1 MKAKILLLITA
12 FSYSFIQLS
21 IGQGLTGRAYYKTS
35 SNIKI
40 AMDSTKMAPE
50 QMAEIQAQLKK
61 QMEKEFILDFTQT
74 ESNWKQVPS
83 LGGGPA
89 TASSGGMQ
97 IKIMEGTQDQLLY
110 KNMESQSYIE
120 EQDLMGKGFLVKD
133 SLTTMDWELT
143 GKTKQIGNYA
153 CQEAKYS
160 RIIDAKRFST
170 GMEEME
176 TVKDTVSI
184 TAWFTP
190 QIPVSHGPNQYWG
203 LPGLILEVQNE
214 GSTIICQKIVL
225 NPSDEPVEIEVPDKG
240 KEVNRKEFMAIQ
252 EEQMQD
258 MMKRYSGKPGEGDQF
273 TIRIGN

>member
-1 MKAKILLLITA
+1 MKAKILLLVGAICL
-12 FSYSFIQLS
+12 SFIQHS
-21 IGQGLTGRAYYKTS
+21 FAQGLTGRAYYKTS

-40 AMDSTKMAPE
+40 AMDSTKMAPD

-61 QMEKEFILDFTQT
+61 QMEKEFIMDFTQT
-74 ESNWKQVPS
+74 ESNWKQAPS

-97 IKIMEGTQDQLLY
+97 IKIMEGGQDRLLY
-110 KNMESQSYIE
+110 KNVESQSYIE
-120 EQDLMGKGFLVKD
+120 EQDLMGKEFLVKD

-143 GKTKQIGNYA
+143 GKTKQIGNYE
-153 CQEAKYS
+153 CQEAKYM

-176 TVKDTVSI
+176 TVKDTISI

-225 NPSDEPVEIEVPDKG
+225 NPGDEPVEIEIPKKG
-240 KEVNRKEFMAIQ
+240 KEVNRAEFTAVQ

-258 MMKRYSGKPGEGDQF
+258 MMKRYSGKPGEGNQF